1 MQYLEILNISILI
14 LMIILIFV
22 IGKLYNERYSIKK
35 MLKNYENITKF
46 SEIISRNSFN
56 EEINSKDILT
66 VIKVVTFS
74 ELSSKMEMNNV
85 DKINFKE
92 VERKFGKNFAKE
104 IKLFIIELKN
114 KEKLTK
120 EELDN
125 ILLKYYRLLGDNHER
140 N

>member
-14 LMIILIFV
+14 LMIILIFG

-104 IKLFIIELKN
+104 IKLFIMELKN